1 MSPSCINLL
10 KHSKKKMHFGYRS
23 EYPVAMDGI
32 LICAH
37 LRGATEQPSAN
48 KVLCQGT
55 LGWI

>member
-1 MSPSCINLL
+1 
-10 KHSKKKMHFGYRS
+10 MHFGYRS

-55 LGWI
+55 LSWI